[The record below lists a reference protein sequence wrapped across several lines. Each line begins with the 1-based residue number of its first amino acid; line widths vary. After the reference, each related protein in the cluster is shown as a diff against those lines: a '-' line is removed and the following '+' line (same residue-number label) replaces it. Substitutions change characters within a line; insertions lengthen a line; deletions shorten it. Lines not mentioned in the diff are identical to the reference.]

1 METIKVLSNLLIQE
15 LQKEQ
20 EHGTDVSSFVYEY
33 RKTLY
38 QIVRQQK
45 STKNSN
51 KPEELDLKAKK
62 ENFQAERRILGELLY
77 AMLIQYSPTLLLSS
91 LSFSVGND
99 IAYITRVH
107 ENQMR
112 ELKFKNLYV
121 VFEIMN
127 IEGNQH
133 LRLSDVV
140 ILKKDRIRMP
150 EEDINCVIEGIKE
163 LFPPM
168 EQVPFAQ

>member
-51 KPEELDLKAKK
+51 KPEALDLKAKK

-99 IAYITRVH
+99 IGRTPIRNADTVFPYIAP
-107 ENQMR
+107 Q
-112 ELKFKNLYV
+112 
-121 VFEIMN
+121 
-127 IEGNQH
+127 
-133 LRLSDVV
+133 
-140 ILKKDRIRMP
+140 
-150 EEDINCVIEGIKE
+150 
-163 LFPPM
+163 
-168 EQVPFAQ
+168 